1 MKLTWIPALGAVLLA
16 VLFGLRAPSPK
27 GLDLAGAGSLPV
39 LQNGRVK
46 PLDTVAR
53 ASLLVMRG
61 KQTVRDGQR
70 TLQPTEWLLDVVAH
84 PEVADKYKVFMVNDA
99 DVLAMLG
106 KRPDEGRFWSF
117 EDLAPKGEE
126 IRKQA
131 ETASKIEPQ
140 RRDRFQRA
148 IVGLEEKLTA
158 YQRLK
163 NSFQVEDTQDFTAE
177 MAAYAAAIPAGVQA
191 FRARQAG
198 QTFDPAALE
207 RLGPFLQRYQFL
219 DQASTFRPLL
229 PPKGGTDKDWST
241 MGSGLLNAL
250 RDGQIPP
257 HAAQYALMLRAW
269 RAEDVNAFNAAVG
282 ALKADAEAR
291 IPDNASKTRL
301 EVLFNRIEPFYLGI
315 VFYTIVALM
324 FFVSWLAW
332 EKPLQEA
339 AWWLMI
345 ATLALHTFGMV
356 TRMWLEGRPPVTNLY
371 SSAVFIGWFAVMLA
385 IPFERYSRRGFA
397 ALGGA
402 IVGGATLIIAQGLTG
417 QGSGDTMEMMQAVL
431 DSNFWL
437 ATHVT
442 TITIGYSA
450 TFLAGLLAHMW
461 IFRDFWLWL
470 RGMIQ
475 RALGQAQGETD
486 FASPEAPKALVKATY
501 GVICFAL
508 FFSFVGTVLGGIWA
522 DQSWGRFWGWD
533 PKENGALLI
542 VLWNALIL
550 HARWAGIAR
559 DRGLMVLAVVGNI
572 ITSLSW
578 FGVNMLGIGLHSY
591 GFMDKALVALLT
603 FISFQELVMA
613 FALVRPLVPPS
624 ATRWLVIWFV
634 AHLFLIVLHAFGI
647 NEKGFIYFVGYM
659 AIQVVAIAVA
669 AMWPK
674 ADAKATPQLT

>member
-16 VLFGLRAPSPK
+16 VLFGMRAPSPK
-27 GLDLAGAGSLPV
+27 GFDVAGAGSLPV

-61 KQTVRDGQR
+61 KQTARDGQR

-84 PEVADKYKVFMVNDA
+84 PEAADKYKVFMVNDA

-126 IRKQA
+126 IRRQA

-177 MAAYAAAIPAGVQA
+177 IAAYAAAIPAGVQA

-229 PPKGGTDKDWST
+229 PPKGGTDQEWST

-269 RAEDVNAFNAAVG
+269 RAEDVNAFNAAVTT
-282 ALKADAEAR
+282 LKADAEAR
-291 IPDNASKTRL
+291 IPDSASKTRL

-371 SSAVFIGWFAVMLA
+371 SSAVFIGWFAVLLA
-385 IPFERYSRRGFA
+385 IPFERYFRKGFA

-450 TFLAGLLAHMW
+450 TFLAGLLAHIW
-461 IFRDFWLWL
+461 IFRSAFSKSFTSDDAKVLN
-470 RGMIQ
+470 
-475 RALGQAQGETD
+475 
-486 FASPEAPKALVKATY
+486 KATY

-550 HARWAGIAR
+550 HARWAGYAR
-559 DRGLMVLAVVGNI
+559 ERGLMVMAVFGGI

-591 GFMDKALVALLT
+591 GFMDKTLYALLS
-603 FISFQELVMA
+603 FIGIEILVMA
-613 FALVRPLVPPS
+613 FALLWPVLTEPP
-624 ATRWLVIWFV
+624 R
-634 AHLFLIVLHAFGI
+634 
-647 NEKGFIYFVGYM
+647 
-659 AIQVVAIAVA
+659 
-669 AMWPK
+669 K
-674 ADAKATPQLT
+674 AGPQGA

>member
-16 VLFGLRAPSPK
+16 VLFGLKAPSPK
-27 GLDLAGAGSLPV
+27 GFDVAGAGSLPV

-61 KQTVRDGQR
+61 KQSVRDGQR
-70 TLQPTEWLLDVVAH
+70 SLTPTEWLLDVVSN
-84 PEVADKYKVFMVNDA
+84 PQVADKYKVFMVNDA

-117 EDLAPKGEE
+117 EDLAPKLDE
-126 IRKQA
+126 IRRQG

-148 IVGLEEKLTA
+148 IVALEDRLTT

-163 NSFQVEDTQDFTAE
+163 NSFQLEDTQDFTAE
-177 MAAYAAAIPAGVQA
+177 VAAYAAAIPGGVQA
-191 FRARQAG
+191 FRNRQAG
-198 QTFDPAALE
+198 QTFDQAALD

-229 PPKGGTDKDWST
+229 PPKGGTDQDWST
-241 MGSGLLNAL
+241 MGNGLLSAL
-250 RDGQIPP
+250 RDGRIDP
-257 HAAQYALMLRAW
+257 HAAQYALLLRAW
-269 RAEDVNAFNAAVG
+269 KQEDVRAFNAAVS
-282 ALKADAEAR
+282 ALKVDADVR
-291 IPDNASKTRL
+291 IPASASKTRL

-371 SSAVFIGWFAVMLA
+371 SSAVFIGWFAVLLA
-385 IPFERYSRRGFA
+385 IPFERYFRKGFA

-450 TFLAGLLAHMW
+450 TFLAGLLAHIW
-461 IFRDFWLWL
+461 IFRSAFSKSFTSDDAKVLN
-470 RGMIQ
+470 
-475 RALGQAQGETD
+475 
-486 FASPEAPKALVKATY
+486 KATY

-550 HARWAGIAR
+550 HARWAGYAR
-559 DRGLMVLAVVGNI
+559 ERGLMVMAVVGNI

-591 GFMDKALVALLT
+591 GFMDKAFYALAS
-603 FISFQELVMA
+603 FISFQTLVIV
-613 FALVRPLVPPS
+613 FAL
-624 ATRWLVIWFV
+624 A
-634 AHLFLIVLHAFGI
+634 
-647 NEKGFIYFVGYM
+647 
-659 AIQVVAIAVA
+659 
-669 AMWPK
+669 WPK
-674 ADAKATPQLT
+674 LSSKPEAQGA